1 MIKMSAKQS
10 EDFVKDFN
18 VINPEKLKIACVV
31 SEWHSD
37 ITDKL
42 FNGAVKMFKKKAI
55 PEKNIS
61 KISVPGSFELIFACK
76 NLIHKNFD
84 AVIAIGC
91 IIQGETRHFEFVSN
105 AVVNGIK
112 DLNIISDIPII
123 LCVSTDDN
131 INQSIDRS
139 GGKFNKGEDSAI
151 AALKM
156 ITFNQ

>member
-1 MIKMSAKQS
+1 MCAKQI
-10 EDFVKDFN
+10 FN
-18 VINPEKLKIACVV
+18 NNSDLSIENPNKLKIACVI
-31 SEWHSD
+31 SDWHNE
-37 ITDKL
+37 ITEKL
-42 FNGAVKMFKKKAI
+42 FDGAKSTLIKNGI
-55 PEKNIS
+55 LEKNIA
-61 KISVPGSFELIFACK
+61 KINVPGSFELVFACK
-76 NLIHKNFD
+76 NLIDKNFD

-105 AVVNGIK
+105 AVIDGIK

-139 GGKFNKGEDSAI
+139 GGKYNKGEDSAI

-156 ITFNQ
+156 IKFNQ

>member
-1 MIKMSAKQS
+1 MCAKQIFNNNS
-10 EDFVKDFN
+10 DFSIEN
-18 VINPEKLKIACVV
+18 ANKLKIACVI
-31 SEWHSD
+31 SEWHNK
-37 ITDKL
+37 ITEKL
-42 FNGAVKMFKKKAI
+42 FDGAKNTLIKNGI
-55 PEKNIS
+55 LEKNIS
-61 KISVPGSFELIFACK
+61 KINVPGSFELVFACK
-76 NLIHKNFD
+76 NLIDKNFD

-105 AVVNGIK
+105 AVIDGIK

-139 GGKFNKGEDSAI
+139 GGKYNKGEDSAI

-156 ITFNQ
+156 IKFNQ

>member
-1 MIKMSAKQS
+1 MCAKQI
-10 EDFVKDFN
+10 FN
-18 VINPEKLKIACVV
+18 NNTDLSIENPNKLKIACVI
-31 SEWHSD
+31 SDWHNE
-37 ITDKL
+37 ITEKL
-42 FNGAVKMFKKKAI
+42 FNGAKNMLIKNGI
-55 PEKNIS
+55 LEKNIA
-61 KISVPGSFELIFACK
+61 KINVPGSFELVFACK
-76 NLIHKNFD
+76 NLIDKNFD

-105 AVVNGIK
+105 AVIDGIK

-139 GGKFNKGEDSAI
+139 GGKYNKGEDSAI

-156 ITFNQ
+156 IKFNQ

>member
-1 MIKMSAKQS
+1 MCAKQI
-10 EDFVKDFN
+10 FN
-18 VINPEKLKIACVV
+18 NNSDLSIENPNKLKIACVI
-31 SEWHSD
+31 SDWHNE
-37 ITDKL
+37 ITEKL
-42 FNGAVKMFKKKAI
+42 FDGAKSTLIKNGI
-55 PEKNIS
+55 LEKNIA
-61 KISVPGSFELIFACK
+61 KINVPGSFELIFACK
-76 NLIHKNFD
+76 NLIDKNFD

-105 AVVNGIK
+105 AVIDGIK

-139 GGKFNKGEDSAI
+139 GGKYNKGEDSAI

-156 ITFNQ
+156 IKFNK

>member
-1 MIKMSAKQS
+1 MSAKQFEES
-10 EDFVKDFN
+10 NKDLELL
-18 VINPEKLKIACVV
+18 NPDKLKIACVV
-31 SEWHSD
+31 SEWHNE
-37 ITDKL
+37 ITEKL
-42 FNGAVKMFKKKAI
+42 FNGAKNILIKNGVQ
-55 PEKNIS
+55 EKNIS
-61 KISVPGSFELIFACK
+61 KINVPGSFELIFACK
-76 NLIHKNFD
+76 NLINKNLD

-131 INQSIDRS
+131 ISQSVDRS
-139 GGKFNKGEDSAI
+139 GGKYNKGEDSAI

-156 ITFNQ
+156 IKFNQ